1 MDDEAT
7 AQPKIPVVDM
17 VLVGLFLAIL
27 DVIDLI
33 PLAGDLTDIFA
44 APLVFYYFFKNI
56 NGVSYVVSLVL
67 DAIPG
72 IQEVPTRSI
81 VWWGTVIIDHLAP
94 KKLEQVLEKTGELA
108 QANEGGGADV
118 GAANAATEGAA
129 GAAAEGAEGAAG
141 AETGAAA
148 TEAGA
153 QGAETEA
160 VEHTPADEM
169 TPEEERN
176 PMENL
181 QKELEEPKENLLSDD
196 SDHVTDKE
204 EVEPEGG
211 STKDE
216 ENSTKDKI
224 KKVIDI
230 RSRAQSTFNSSQ
242 NQDKNVKNEDD
253 EDESLVDEA
262 A

>member
-17 VLVGLFLAIL
+17 VLVGLFLAML

-56 NGVSYVVSLVL
+56 NGVSYIVSLVL
-67 DAIPG
+67 DTIPG
-72 IQEVPTRSI
+72 IQEIPTRSI

-118 GAANAATEGAA
+118 GATNAATEGAA
-129 GAAAEGAEGAAG
+129 GAAAEG
-141 AETGAAA
+141 TAA
-148 TEAGA
+148 TEVGA

-160 VEHTPADEM
+160 VEHTPADEI

-181 QKELEEPKENLLSDD
+181 QKELEEPKENSLSDD
-196 SDHVTDKE
+196 SDHVTDEE
-204 EVEPEGG
+204 EVEPEGE

-216 ENSTKDKI
+216 RNSTKDKI

-230 RSRAQSTFNSSQ
+230 SSRAQSTFNSSQ
-242 NQDKNVKNEDD
+242 NQDENIKNEDD
-253 EDESLVDEA
+253 EDEILVDEA